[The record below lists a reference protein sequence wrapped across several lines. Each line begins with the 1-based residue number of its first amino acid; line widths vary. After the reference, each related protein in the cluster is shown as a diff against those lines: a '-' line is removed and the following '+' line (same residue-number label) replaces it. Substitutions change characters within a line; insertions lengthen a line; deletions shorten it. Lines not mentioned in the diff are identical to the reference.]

1 MSDSQQLTMGNH
13 MILSMC
19 TGHTSGLCNAAS
31 AQRSLRVADGAKDG
45 QSPLYGRAKVMK
57 SAGIMFEHL
66 PPQYL
71 AIQQHH
77 VYSTLRRWDLTCS
90 LDAWLW
96 SSWATI
102 SLCQN
107 II

>member
-31 AQRSLRVADGAKDG
+31 AQRSLHVSNGAKVG
-45 QSPLYGRAKVMK
+45 QSPLYGRVKVIK
-57 SAGIMFEHL
+57 SAGIMFECL

-71 AIQQHH
+71 PIQQQH
-77 VYSTLRRWDLTCS
+77 VYNTETMGFYLQ
-90 LDAWLW
+90 A
-96 SSWATI
+96 
-102 SLCQN
+102 
-107 II
+107 